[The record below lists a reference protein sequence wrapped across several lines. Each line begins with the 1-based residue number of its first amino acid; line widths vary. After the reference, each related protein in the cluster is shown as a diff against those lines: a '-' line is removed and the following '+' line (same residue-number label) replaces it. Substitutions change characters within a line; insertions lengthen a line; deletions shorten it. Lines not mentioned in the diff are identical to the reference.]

1 MDREEVVNC
10 FTPGTREVFSKN
22 VTSVQRPGRRNEAGG
37 KINGFQG
44 GTNKPALFF
53 NTFILFMNGML
64 FCSFSFLLL
73 LFFFLK
79 KSRAS

>member
-1 MDREEVVNC
+1 MDREEVVDC
-10 FTPGTREVFSKN
+10 FTPVAREVFSKE
-22 VTSVQRPGRRNEAGG
+22 VTSVQRPERRNEIGG

-53 NTFILFMNGML
+53 NTFIPFMNRML